1 MRGEITIIY
10 NTPDLNRCH
19 TQVEKNAALRIFSDT
34 RAVCQ
39 TLEKIGYQA
48 TCLPLR
54 PPLQSA
60 LRRLRSIKADIIFN
74 LFEGFDSQPE
84 TEAIVADF
92 LSCLG
97 IPYTGCHSAALSLA
111 LDKAAMKTHLQLAGI
126 DTPNYQVLTPDTLH
140 LFAMDFPCIVK
151 PCSEDGSAGI
161 CEESVVYDL
170 TSLEKQ
176 VKVTSERFRGKVLVE
191 ELLDGREFNVMV
203 LGTNPPTTLPI
214 SEIVY
219 SLPETKPAIL
229 TFAAKWD
236 PDSMYFKHTTAHCP
250 ANIDYKLQQNIIAT
264 SLAAFEI
271 LGNRGYARIDLRLDS
286 KGSLKVL
293 ELNPNPDISPDSGAA
308 LQARTAGIEYEQFI
322 QKLVQLA
329 LDNHDSQTNKQT
341 YETEGQASD
350 NADTAQYSRV

>member
-1 MRGEITIIY
+1 MCDEITIIY
-10 NTPDLNRCH
+10 NTPDLSHCH

-34 RAVCQ
+34 RAVHQ
-39 TLEKIGYQA
+39 ALEKIGYQV
-48 TCLPLR
+48 TCLPLS
-54 PPLQSA
+54 PPLQPA
-60 LRRLRSIKADIIFN
+60 LSQLKSIKADIIFN

-92 LSCLG
+92 LSRLD
-97 IPYTGCHSAALSLA
+97 IPYTGCHSTALCLA
-111 LDKAAMKTHLQLAGI
+111 LDKAAMKVHLQLAGI
-126 DTPNYQVLTPDTLH
+126 DTPNYQVLTPDALH

-176 VKVTSERFRGKVLVE
+176 VKMTSERFRGKVLVE
-191 ELLDGREFNVMV
+191 ELLNGREFNVMV

-219 SLPETKPAIL
+219 SLPEAKPAIL

-236 PDSMYFKHTTAHCP
+236 PESLYFKHTTTHCP

-271 LGNRGYARIDLRLDS
+271 LGTRGYVRIDLRLDS
-286 KGSLKVL
+286 KGNLKVI

-308 LQARTAGIEYEQFI
+308 LQARTAGMRYEQFI

-329 LDNHDSQTNKQT
+329 VDNHASQTNKQT
-341 YETEGQASD
+341 HGTERQASD
-350 NADTAQYSRV
+350 NTDTAQYSRV

>member
-1 MRGEITIIY
+1 MRDEITIIY
-10 NTPDLNRCH
+10 NTPDLSHCH

-34 RAVCQ
+34 RAVRQ
-39 TLEKIGYQA
+39 ALERIGYQV
-48 TCLPLR
+48 TCLPLS

-60 LRRLRSIKADIIFN
+60 LRRLKSIKTDIIFN

-84 TEAIVADF
+84 AEAIVTDF
-92 LSCLG
+92 LSRLD
-97 IPYTGCHSAALSLA
+97 IPYTGCHSTALSLA
-111 LDKAAMKTHLQLAGI
+111 LDKAAMKAHLQLAGI

-170 TSLEKQ
+170 ISLEKQ
-176 VKVTSERFRGKVLVE
+176 VKMTSERFRGKVLVE
-191 ELLDGREFNVMV
+191 ELLNGREFNVMV

-219 SLPETKPAIL
+219 SLPEAKPPIL

-236 PDSMYFKHTTAHCP
+236 PDSLYFKHTTAHCP
-250 ANIDYKLQQNIIAT
+250 ANIDYELQQNILAT
-264 SLAAFEI
+264 SLKAFRI
-271 LGNRGYARIDLRLDS
+271 LGSQGYSRVDLRLDS
-286 KGSLKVL
+286 KGNLKVL

-308 LQARTAGIEYEQFI
+308 LQARTAGMEYEQFI

-329 LDNHDSQTNKQT
+329 LDNYESPPNKQT
-341 YETEGQASD
+341 PDAKGQASY
-350 NADTAQYSRV
+350 NADIAQYSRV